1 MLKMLP
7 VLFITLLSQFTV
19 TAENW
24 IVASAWDVDKVN
36 TALSTRI
43 WSFFN
48 LVSDFSGVLIA
59 LLIFFVVLR
68 LLKFRH

>member
-1 MLKMLP
+1 MFKRLL

-36 TALSTRI
+36 TALSTWI

-48 LVSDFSGVLIA
+48 LLSDFSWVLIA
-59 LLIFFVVLR
+59 LLIFFVVLSLIKR
-68 LLKFRH
+68 RH

>member
-1 MLKMLP
+1 MTKLLP
-7 VLFITLLSQFTV
+7 VLFLLLSQFTV

-48 LVSDFSGVLIA
+48 LLSDFSWVIIA
-59 LLIFFVVLR
+59 LLIFFVVLSLIR
-68 LLKFRH
+68 RRH

>member
-1 MLKMLP
+1 MTKLLP
-7 VLFITLLSQFTV
+7 VLFLLLSQFTV

-36 TALSTRI
+36 TALSTWI

-48 LVSDFSGVLIA
+48 LLSDFSWVIIA
-59 LLIFFVVLR
+59 LLIFFVVLSLIR
-68 LLKFRH
+68 RRH